1 MAERSR
7 ILVVDDETQIT
18 RVLKTTLQSQ
28 GYEVKTATD
37 GESALN
43 FAVDW
48 IPDLI
53 VTDLSMPRMSGI
65 ELTRAVRERS
75 QVPIIVLS
83 VREEEK
89 SKIDALDAGAD
100 YLVCQGTEAGGHVQA
115 SRGLYEGLPIVLD
128 EAKGKPVIAS
138 GGIGNGQGIRQALS
152 AGASG
157 AMLGTRFVATLECPA
172 HPVYKRELVAAHA
185 GDTALTMCFQDGWPA
200 LHRALRNRTFVMWD
214 AAGCPLPG
222 KRPGEGEVVATRPD
236 GSKVLRYFVA
246 PPNQE
251 LQGRPEECALYAGLS
266 VEHVKDLPPAGELV
280 HRLWRECLA
289 AV

>member
-89 SKIDALDAGAD
+89 SKIEALDAGAD
-100 YLVCQGTEAGGHVQA
+100 DYVT
-115 SRGLYEGLPIVLD
+115 
-128 EAKGKPVIAS
+128 KPFSV
-138 GGIGNGQGIRQALS
+138 N
-152 AGASG
+152 
-157 AMLGTRFVATLECPA
+157 
-172 HPVYKRELVAAHA
+172 ELLARVRANLRRVAATKEEPA
-185 GDTALTMCFQDGWPA
+185 EPLEDGDFYINPQSRVVRVSGKEIHLTPKEFELLVFMARHP
-200 LHRALRNRTFVMWD
+200 N
-214 AAGCPLPG
+214 
-222 KRPGEGEVVATRPD
+222 
-236 GSKVLRYFVA
+236 KVLTHRVLLNAVWGGESVQQPEYLRVFINQLRKKIESGEKPQYIVTDPWVGYRFHPTGEA
-246 PPNQE
+246 P
-251 LQGRPEECALYAGLS
+251 L
-266 VEHVKDLPPAGELV
+266 
-280 HRLWRECLA
+280 
-289 AV
+289 